1 MPKLQKYCIIQ
12 LYANIQILS
21 EVKTI
26 FVTLNMVQ
34 ILIQVFMLVGGLA
47 FFLFGMNVMSSGL
60 EKLSGGKL
68 EQALQSMT
76 SNWLKSLLLGAGI
89 TIAIQ
94 SSSALTVMLVG
105 LVNSGIMSLA
115 STVGVIM
122 GSNIGTT
129 LTAWILSLSGIES
142 DGLISLLKPAN
153 FSPLV
158 AFIGIG
164 LTMLGKTNK
173 KKDTG
178 NILIG
183 FAILMFGMQLMGD
196 AMEPIADF
204 AETNPEKFESLIAV
218 FSNPI
223 IGVLVGAVFT
233 GIIQSSAASVAI
245 LQNLA
250 HATGKISFGMAI
262 PIIMGQNIGTCVT
275 SLISSIGV
283 NKNAKR
289 VAVIHI
295 SFNLI
300 GTAVVLLIYFP
311 IYYIFKNEFVIGF
324 LYSNVTPFKV
334 AIAHSVFNVFTTIL
348 LLPFQK
354 MLVKLANIVIKDKP
368 GKEEKYTFIDDRL
381 LNTPAFAIPE
391 CNNRCIEMASKAET
405 AIISAINLC
414 GNYDERRANDIIILE
429 NDIDKYEDKLGTFLV
444 KLSRS
449 EMSDK
454 DSAEVS
460 RMLHSIGDFERLGD
474 HAVNLIKAA
483 QEMHDKNIRFTDD
496 ATEDLKVAHRALVDI
511 VKLTVDAYIKNDIE
525 LAKDVEPLEQVI
537 DTILA
542 SIKSRHISRLKVG
555 ECSIEH
561 GFILNDMLTN
571 FERVS
576 DHCSN
581 IAVTMIEVVQNAYD
595 THEYLN
601 ALKSIENEEFSEK
614 YKELSTHYKLR

>member
-1 MPKLQKYCIIQ
+1 MD
-12 LYANIQILS
+12 
-21 EVKTI
+21 T
-26 FVTLNMVQ
+26 VQ
-34 ILIQVFMLVGGLA
+34 ILIHAFMLVGGLA

-68 EQALQSMT
+68 QHSLQTMT
-76 SNWLKSLLLGAGI
+76 SNTGKSLLLGAGI

-105 LVNSGIMSLA
+105 LVNSGIMSLS

-129 LTAWILSLSGIES
+129 LTAWLLSLSGVGE
-142 DGLISLLKPAN
+142 DGWIALLKPAN

-158 AFIGIG
+158 AFIGIL
-164 LTMLGKTNK
+164 LTMMAKSNK
-173 KKDTG
+173 KKDAG

-183 FAILMFGMQLMGD
+183 FAVLMFGMELMGD
-196 AMEPIADF
+196 AMQPIAELPTETF
-204 AETNPEKFESLIAV
+204 AKVVDI
-218 FSNPI
+218 FSNPL
-223 IGVLVGAVFT
+223 IGVIVGAVFT

-250 HATGKISFGMAI
+250 LATGKISFGMAI

-275 SLISSIGV
+275 ALISSIGV

-295 SFNLI
+295 AFNLI
-300 GTAVVLLIYFP
+300 GTLVVLIIYAF
-311 IYYIFKNEFVIGF
+311 IYYIFKTEFIVEF
-324 LYSNVTPFKV
+324 LQANVTPFKIAV
-334 AIAHSVFNVFTTIL
+334 AHSVFNVFTTLL

-354 MLVKLANIVIKDKP
+354 LLVKIANVVIKDNP

-381 LNTPAFAIPE
+381 LSVPAIAISE
-391 CNNRCIEMASKAET
+391 CSNRCIEMASKAET
-405 AIISAINLC
+405 AIVSAISLC

-429 NDIDKYEDKLGTFLV
+429 NDIDNYEDKLGTFLV
-444 KLSRS
+444 KLSKN
-449 EMSDK
+449 ELSDK
-454 DSAEVS
+454 ENIDIS

-483 QEMHDKNIRFTDD
+483 REMHDKKLEFSED
-496 ATEDLKVAHRALVDI
+496 ALADLKVAHKALTDI
-511 VKLTVDAYIKNDIE
+511 VTLTMDAYINNDINK
-525 LAKDVEPLEQVI
+525 AKDVEPLEQVI

-542 SIKSRHISRLKVG
+542 SIKSRHIARLREG
-555 ECSIEH
+555 ECTIEH
-561 GFILNDMLTN
+561 GFVLNDMLTN

-581 IAVTMIEVVQNAYD
+581 IAVTMIEIVQNAYD

-601 ALKSIENEEFSEK
+601 ALKSVDNEEFSEK
-614 YKELSTHYKLR
+614 YKELSLQYKLR

>member
-1 MPKLQKYCIIQ
+1 MGI
-12 LYANIQILS
+12 
-21 EVKTI
+21 TI
-26 FVTLNMVQ
+26 FDIFKL
-34 ILIQVFMLVGGLA
+34 LGGLA
-47 FFLFGMNVMSSGL
+47 FFLFGMNIMSSGL

-68 EQALQSMT
+68 QQALQNMT
-76 SNWLKSLLLGAGI
+76 SNWFKSLLLGAGI

-105 LVNSGIMSLA
+105 LVNSGIMTLA

-129 LTAWILSLSGIES
+129 LTAWILSLSGLG
-142 DGLISLLKPAN
+142 DKGWVALFKPAN

-158 AFIGIG
+158 AFIGI
-164 LTMLGKTNK
+164 LLIMIAKSTK

-178 NILIG
+178 NIMLG
-183 FAILMFGMQLMGD
+183 FAVLMFGMELMGNS
-196 AMEPIADF
+196 MKPIANLPTDTF
-204 AETNPEKFESLIAV
+204 AKVVDI

-223 IGVLVGAVFT
+223 VGVLVGAVFT

-250 HATGKISFGMAI
+250 HATGKITFGMAI

-295 SFNLI
+295 LFNLI
-300 GTAVVLLIYFP
+300 GTAVVLLIYIP
-311 IYYIFKNEFVIGF
+311 LYYIFKNAVITDF
-324 LYSNVTPFKV
+324 LASETTPFKIAV
-334 AIAHSVFNVFTTIL
+334 AHSIFNVFTTLL

-354 MLVKLANIVIKDKP
+354 ALVKIANIVIKDKP

-381 LNTPAFAIPE
+381 LNTPAFAISE

-414 GNYDERRANDIIILE
+414 GNYDERRAKDIITLE
-429 NDIDKYEDKLGTFLV
+429 NDIDTYEDKLGTFLV
-444 KLSRS
+444 KLSKN
-449 EMSDK
+449 ELSDK

-483 QEMHDKNIRFTDD
+483 QEMYEKKLEFSED
-496 ATEDLKVAHRALVDI
+496 AIADLQVAHRALTDI
-511 VKLTVDAYIKNDIE
+511 VTLTMEAYIKND
-525 LAKDVEPLEQVI
+525 LDMAKEVEPLEQVI
-537 DTILA
+537 DNILA
-542 SIKSRHISRLKVG
+542 SIKSRHIARLRVG
-555 ECSIEH
+555 ECTIEH
-561 GFILNDMLTN
+561 GFVLNDMLTN

-601 ALKSIENEEFSEK
+601 ALKSIDNEEFSEK
-614 YKELSTHYKLR
+614 YKELSTQYKLR

>member
-1 MPKLQKYCIIQ
+1 MVQVL
-12 LYANIQILS
+12 IQI
-21 EVKTI
+21 
-26 FVTLNMVQ
+26 
-34 ILIQVFMLVGGLA
+34 FMLLGGLA
-47 FFLFGMNVMSSGL
+47 FFLFGMNIMSSGL

-68 EQALQSMT
+68 QQALQKIT
-76 SNWLKSLLLGAGI
+76 SNPAKAMALGAGI

-105 LVNSGIMSLA
+105 LVNSGIMTLS

-129 LTAWILSLSGIES
+129 LTAWILSLAGIES
-142 DGLISLLKPAN
+142 SGPIALLKPSS

-158 AFIGIG
+158 AFIGIAFIMMAKS
-164 LTMLGKTNK
+164 TK
-173 KKDTG
+173 KKDLG
-178 NILIG
+178 HILVG
-183 FAILMFGMQLMGD
+183 FGVLMFGMELMGD
-196 AMEPIADF
+196 AMDPISEF
-204 AETNPEKFESLIAV
+204 AKTNPESFESILSI
-218 FSNPI
+218 FNNPI
-223 IGVLVGAVFT
+223 VGVLVGAVFT

-250 HATGKISFGMAI
+250 LKTGAVSFGMAI

-289 VAVIHI
+289 VACIHI
-295 SFNLI
+295 LFNVI
-300 GTAVVLLIYFP
+300 GTCIVLLL
-311 IYYIFKNEFVIGF
+311 YIPAFFILKDF
-324 LYSNVTPFKV
+324 LSTDTTPFTIAV
-334 AIAHSVFNVFTTIL
+334 AHSVFNVFTTLL

-354 MLVKLANIVIKDKP
+354 LLVKLANIIIKDKP

-381 LNTPAFAIPE
+381 LNTPSFAISE

-414 GNYDERRANDIIILE
+414 GNYDERRANDIITLE
-429 NDIDKYEDKLGTFLV
+429 NDIDTYEDKLGTFLV
-444 KLSRS
+444 KLSKN
-449 EMSDK
+449 ELSDK

-483 QEMHDKNIRFTDD
+483 QEMHDKKLGFSED
-496 ATEDLKVAHRALVDI
+496 ALADLQVAHRALTDI
-511 VKLTVDAYIKNDIE
+511 VKLTMEAYIKND
-525 LAKDVEPLEQVI
+525 LDMAKEVEPLEQVI
-537 DTILA
+537 DNILA
-542 SIKSRHISRLKVG
+542 SIKSRHIARLRVG
-555 ECSIEH
+555 ECTIEH
-561 GFILNDMLTN
+561 GFVLNDMLTN

-601 ALKSIENEEFSEK
+601 ALKSIDNEEFSEK
-614 YKELSTHYKLR
+614 YKELSIQYKLR